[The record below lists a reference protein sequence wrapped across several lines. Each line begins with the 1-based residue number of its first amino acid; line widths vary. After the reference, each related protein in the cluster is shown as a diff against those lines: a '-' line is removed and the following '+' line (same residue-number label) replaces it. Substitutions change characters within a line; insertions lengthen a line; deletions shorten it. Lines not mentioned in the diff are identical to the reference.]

1 MTAPRAEAWRH
12 VHPLRPQRLLSIL
25 HEDDRALDELNAI
38 ISKFPANS
46 AAYSLRGF
54 TRMRKGQT
62 DPALADFNEAIR
74 LDATDGYSR
83 CQRGE
88 LYYIKA
94 EYAKAIA
101 DFDEVIRRA
110 PESPASVGAYRQRA
124 AIRSGCEDAQFRD
137 GRLAL
142 ESATKACELTAWK
155 DAECLIVLANAQ
167 NLVGDEDSA
176 IATIDKAIALLEP
189 GDKRIETCQSM
200 RDTFEVNLLNKL
212 GVKKSFER

>member
-1 MTAPRAEAWRH
+1 MKPEDASSRFHRA
-12 VHPLRPQRLLSIL
+12 RLLSIL
-25 HEDDRALDELNAI
+25 HEDDRALADLNAI
-38 ISKFPANS
+38 ISKSPADS

-62 DPALADFNEAIR
+62 DPALSDFSEAIR
-74 LDATDGYSR
+74 LDPTDGYSR
-83 CQRGE
+83 CKRGE
-88 LYYIKA
+88 LYSMNA
-94 EYAKAIA
+94 DYAKALA

-110 PESPASVGAYRQRA
+110 PESPGSVGAYRQRA

-137 GRLAL
+137 GRVAL
-142 ESATKACELTAWK
+142 ESASKACELTAWK
-155 DAECLIVLANAQ
+155 DAECVIVLATAQ
-167 NLVGDEDSA
+167 NLVGDQDAA

-200 RDTFEVNLLNKL
+200 RDTFEVNLLNKV